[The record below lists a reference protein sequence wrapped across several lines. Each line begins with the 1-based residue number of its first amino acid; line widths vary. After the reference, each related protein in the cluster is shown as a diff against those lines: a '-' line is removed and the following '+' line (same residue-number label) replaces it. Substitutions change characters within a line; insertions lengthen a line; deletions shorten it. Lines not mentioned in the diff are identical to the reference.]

1 MGRRAADLTT
11 PVPVLGVPALVGV
24 RGWSTAGGE
33 RAGGVLPL
41 TWGPQCSI
49 GVQTSPGVRAPPI
62 LYGTKLTGT
71 FPSQSERSITPTCNG
86 YIPKEA
92 KEEEGIRRTKSV
104 RQRGVLSKQRSL
116 DSKTKKGV
124 TFEEISSELTE
135 NVVFN
140 QWKSGTYCYVRAI
153 KTNPHLLGG
162 MGNGKIKGR
171 RDLRYTNGS
180 VVDSEAIGG
189 ICIDGSDE
197 AEPVSTMS
205 SRGRDQSKP
214 KEHSVA
220 HSYCGNAKRAPAPPP
235 LWMLQQ
241 MCRHCGGRQTV
252 VPGAGDASLEVKSH
266 SSACPEGTTAMITPI
281 SLTDRNHLLPSHTE
295 KKKNSTCS
303 APRLADRDLI
313 QRQLT
318 QTESQSTHPRCKP
331 PIQNNKD
338 RKPSLPANP
347 APAWKTKDLK
357 QTNGYTS
364 HHTYPLHTSTRDPVE
379 TLVTPSHTHSDK
391 PTRQRTILHTKSIT
405 VTKATIEP
413 RRADANTLETPS
425 HWSKISRPKILKMY
439 PQIAIATRANTPCT
453 HRKHP
458 KTPTHP
464 NTPYRTFPP
473 NTPYRT
479 FPPNTPY
486 RTFPPNTPYRTFP
499 PNTPYRTFPPNTPYR
514 TFPPNTPYRTF
525 PPNTPYRT
533 FPPNTPY
540 RTFPSNTPY
549 RTFPPNHVN
558 PSHVIRAPKPENTST
573 QSTTATTLHRSA
585 PPYPANTHATKPPN
599 SANSHTATPPTH
611 ESTLTTITTLLN
623 SATKTIHRTTLPSL
637 TNTLHIATTLKPAN
651 TPCKATRS
659 YPYNPSHTSTLTR
672 YYNPSHTTTPT
683 SSYNPSHTTT
693 PTRYYNPSHTT
704 TPTRY
709 YNPSHTTTP
718 TSSYNPL
725 HTTTPTRYYNP
736 SHTTTPTSYYNP
748 SHTTTPTS
756 YDNPSHTNTPTK
768 PLFHTLNLSNTSH
781 TPSSPDSANASPITP
796 PNVDNASHTTISSL
810 SSNALYTATQHQ
822 SSSTSLTNCRPL
834 IMTQTHNNK
843 PPDPSNRSTTNTQ
856 NNSTFIN
863 THIEQTAALHTSSHN
878 RFVVDPIM
886 HTNVYAKVL
895 SLSSKSR
902 HCNPV
907 IVSQTHQERHSGIF
921 SALQVPNL
929 PKHITEIKINK
940 EWEQQGHIVTQHQG
954 DLFTNLK
961 PGSECQIHSHK
972 EHIPSSV
979 LHTHANTTFRFSLD
993 RQIYRNYAPPSSTP
1007 QTRTDPKPLIA
1018 SQTNTTAHV
1027 KPITETP
1034 NHINTDFRSTPT
1046 PHKHTSPTHRLI
1058 PQARPYTI
1066 TELLTHKAINP
1077 KYNPLLPPSRMAH
1090 LGSYTLTHPN
1100 QTHQMI
1106 HPVFLLSSTIP
1117 QPSRDDPRLA
1127 HSHPADKDLLLLPPS
1142 PQCSRPAPLQRRLQC
1157 VEASLAA
1164 NQDRITTLLNIIQD
1178 LEMSHAL
1185 SKGRRCY
1192 RTGQDLR
1199 ECSTC
1204 QKTACIVYSVEYDFR
1219 QQERCFLEV
1228 LYPQRAD
1235 NNTPPSLP
1243 HNSTLLT
1250 NAITKTMTKSKVKS
1264 KKLCKMLFQWL
1275 PRKIQRTKSSF
1286 HQLSPDHLNS

>member
-41 TWGPQCSI
+41 TWGPHCSI
-49 GVQTSPGVRAPPI
+49 GVQTSPGMRAPPI
-62 LYGTKLTGT
+62 LHGTKLTGT

-86 YIPKEA
+86 YIPKKA
-92 KEEEGIRRTKSV
+92 KEEEGIRQTKSF

-140 QWKSGTYCYVRAI
+140 KWKSGTYCYARAI
-153 KTNPHLLGG
+153 KTNPHL
-162 MGNGKIKGR
+162 KGR

-220 HSYCGNAKRAPAPPP
+220 HSYCGNAKRLPAPPP
-235 LWMLQQ
+235 LWMLQE

-252 VPGAGDASLEVKSH
+252 VPGAGDEDASLEVKST
-266 SSACPEGTTAMITPI
+266 SSACPEGTTAMKTPI

-295 KKKNSTCS
+295 KERNSTCS
-303 APRLADRDLI
+303 TPRLADRDLI
-313 QRQLT
+313 QRQPT

-331 PIQNNKD
+331 IIYNNKD
-338 RKPSLPANP
+338 RKPNLPANP

-364 HHTYPLHTSTRDPVE
+364 HYTYPLHTSIRDPVE

-391 PTRQRTILHTKSIT
+391 PTHQRTILHTKSIT

-425 HWSKISRPKILKMY
+425 HWSKIPRPKILKMY
-439 PQIAIATRANTPCT
+439 PQIAIATRANTPHA

-464 NTPYRTFPP
+464 NTQPNPSNTSCTSTHPYRP

-479 FPPNTPY
+479 FPP
-486 RTFPPNTPYRTFP
+486 
-499 PNTPYRTFPPNTPYR
+499 
-514 TFPPNTPYRTF
+514 
-525 PPNTPYRT
+525 
-533 FPPNTPY
+533 
-540 RTFPSNTPY
+540 S
-549 RTFPPNHVN
+549 HVN
-558 PSHVIRAPKPENTST
+558 PSHVIRAPKPENTTPRSN
-573 QSTTATTLHRSA
+573 TATTLHRSA
-585 PPYPANTHATKPPN
+585 PPYPANTHATKPLN
-599 SANSHTATPPTH
+599 SANSHTATPPTP
-611 ESTLTTITTLLN
+611 ESTLTTTTKLLN

-637 TNTLHIATTLKPAN
+637 ANTLHIATTLKPAN
-651 TPCKATRS
+651 TPCKATLS
-659 YPYNPSHTSTLTR
+659 YPYNPSHTTTLT
-672 YYNPSHTTTPT
+672 S
-683 SSYNPSHTTT
+683 
-693 PTRYYNPSHTT
+693 
-704 TPTRY
+704 
-709 YNPSHTTTP
+709 
-718 TSSYNPL
+718 
-725 HTTTPTRYYNP
+725 YYNP

-748 SHTTTPTS
+748 SHTNTPTNYYNPSHTTTPTS
-756 YDNPSHTNTPTK
+756 YYNPSHTNTPTK

-781 TPSSPDSANASPITP
+781 TPISPDSANASPITP
-796 PNVDNASHTTISSL
+796 PNVDNASHTTVSSL
-810 SSNALYTATQHQ
+810 CSNALCTATQHQ
-822 SSSTSLTNCRPL
+822 SSSTSLTICRPL
-834 IMTQTHNNK
+834 IMTQIHNNK
-843 PPDPSNRSTTNTQ
+843 TPDPSNRSTTNTQ

-886 HTNVYAKVL
+886 HANVYAKVL
-895 SLSSKSR
+895 SLYNKSR
-902 HCNPV
+902 HCSPV

-921 SALQVPNL
+921 NASQVTNL

-972 EHIPSSV
+972 EHIPSSM
-979 LHTHANTTFRFSLD
+979 LHTRANTTFRFSVD
-993 RQIYRNYAPPSSTP
+993 RQIYTNYAPTSSTP
-1007 QTRTDPKPLIA
+1007 QTQTDPKPLIA
-1018 SQTNTTAHV
+1018 SKTNTTAHV

-1034 NHINTDFRSTPT
+1034 NHINKDFRSTPT

-1066 TELLTHKAINP
+1066 TELLTHKAVNP

-1090 LGSYTLTHPN
+1090 LESYTLTHSN

-1127 HSHPADKDLLLLPPS
+1127 HSHPADTDLLLLPPS
-1142 PQCSRPAPLQRRLQC
+1142 PQCSRPAPFHRRLQC

-1185 SKGRRCY
+1185 NMGRRCY

-1204 QKTACIVYSVEYDFR
+1204 QKTACIVYR
-1219 QQERCFLEV
+1219 
-1228 LYPQRAD
+1228 
-1235 NNTPPSLP
+1235 
-1243 HNSTLLT
+1243 
-1250 NAITKTMTKSKVKS
+1250 
-1264 KKLCKMLFQWL
+1264 
-1275 PRKIQRTKSSF
+1275 
-1286 HQLSPDHLNS
+1286 

>member
-41 TWGPQCSI
+41 TWGPHCSI
-49 GVQTSPGVRAPPI
+49 GVQTSPGMRAPPI
-62 LYGTKLTGT
+62 LHGTKLTGT
-71 FPSQSERSITPTCNG
+71 FPRQSERSITPTCNG
-86 YIPKEA
+86 YIPKKA
-92 KEEEGIRRTKSV
+92 KEEEGIRQTKSV

-140 QWKSGTYCYVRAI
+140 KWKSGNYCYARAI

-162 MGNGKIKGR
+162 VGNSKIKGR

-220 HSYCGNAKRAPAPPP
+220 HSYCGNAKRPPAPPP
-235 LWMLQQ
+235 LWMLQE
-241 MCRHCGGRQTV
+241 MCRHCGGRETV
-252 VPGAGDASLEVKSH
+252 VPGAGDEDASLEVKST
-266 SSACPEGTTAMITPI
+266 SSACPEGTTAMKTPI

-295 KKKNSTCS
+295 KERNSTCS
-303 APRLADRDLI
+303 TPRLADRDLI
-313 QRQLT
+313 QRQPT

-331 PIQNNKD
+331 IIYNNKD
-338 RKPSLPANP
+338 RKPNLPANP

-364 HHTYPLHTSTRDPVE
+364 HYTYPLHTSIRDPVE

-391 PTRQRTILHTKSIT
+391 PTHQRTILHTKSIT

-425 HWSKISRPKILKMY
+425 HWSKIPRPKILQMY
-439 PQIAIATRANTPCT
+439 PQIAIATRANTPHA

-464 NTPYRTFPP
+464 NTQPNPSNTSCTSTHPYRP

-479 FPPNTPY
+479 FPP
-486 RTFPPNTPYRTFP
+486 
-499 PNTPYRTFPPNTPYR
+499 
-514 TFPPNTPYRTF
+514 
-525 PPNTPYRT
+525 
-533 FPPNTPY
+533 
-540 RTFPSNTPY
+540 S
-549 RTFPPNHVN
+549 HVN
-558 PSHVIRAPKPENTST
+558 PSHVIRAPKPENTTPRSN
-573 QSTTATTLHRSA
+573 TATTLHRSA
-585 PPYPANTHATKPPN
+585 PPYPANTHASKPPN
-599 SANSHTATPPTH
+599 SANSHTATPPTP
-611 ESTLTTITTLLN
+611 ESTLTTTTKLLN

-637 TNTLHIATTLKPAN
+637 ANTLHIATTLKPAN
-651 TPCKATRS
+651 TPCKATLS
-659 YPYNPSHTSTLTR
+659 YPYNPSHTTTLT
-672 YYNPSHTTTPT
+672 S
-683 SSYNPSHTTT
+683 
-693 PTRYYNPSHTT
+693 
-704 TPTRY
+704 
-709 YNPSHTTTP
+709 
-718 TSSYNPL
+718 
-725 HTTTPTRYYNP
+725 YYNP

-756 YDNPSHTNTPTK
+756 YYNPSHTNTPTSYYNPSHTNTPTNYYNPSHTTTPTSYYSPSHTNTPTSYYNPSHTNTPTNYYNPSHTNTPTSYYNPSHTNTPTK

-781 TPSSPDSANASPITP
+781 TPISPDSANASPITP
-796 PNVDNASHTTISSL
+796 PNVDNASHTTVSSL
-810 SSNALYTATQHQ
+810 CSNALYTATQHQ
-822 SSSTSLTNCRPL
+822 SSSTSLTICRPL
-834 IMTQTHNNK
+834 IMTQIHNNK

-856 NNSTFIN
+856 NNSTFKN

-886 HTNVYAKVL
+886 HANVYAKVL
-895 SLSSKSR
+895 SLYNKSR
-902 HCNPV
+902 HCTPV

-921 SALQVPNL
+921 NASQVTNL

-972 EHIPSSV
+972 EHIPSSM
-979 LHTHANTTFRFSLD
+979 LHTHANTTFRFSVD
-993 RQIYRNYAPPSSTP
+993 RQIYTNYAPTSSTP
-1007 QTRTDPKPLIA
+1007 QTQTDPKPLIA
-1018 SQTNTTAHV
+1018 SKTNATAHV

-1034 NHINTDFRSTPT
+1034 NHINKDFRSTPT

-1066 TELLTHKAINP
+1066 TELLTHKARNP

-1090 LGSYTLTHPN
+1090 LESYTLTHSN

-1127 HSHPADKDLLLLPPS
+1127 HSHPADTDLLLLPPS
-1142 PQCSRPAPLQRRLQC
+1142 PQCSRPAPFHRRLQC

-1185 SKGRRCY
+1185 NKGRRCY

-1219 QQERCFLEV
+1219 QQERRFLEV

-1275 PRKIQRTKSSF
+1275 PKTIQRTKSSF

>member
-11 PVPVLGVPALVGV
+11 PVPVLGVSALVGV
-24 RGWSTAGGE
+24 RGWRTAGGE
-33 RAGGVLPL
+33 RAGGELPL

-49 GVQTSPGVRAPPI
+49 GVQTSPGVRAPI
-62 LYGTKLTGT
+62 LHGTKLTGT
-71 FPSQSERSITPTCNG
+71 FPSQSESRITPTCNG

-104 RQRGVLSKQRSL
+104 RQRGVIPKQRSL
-116 DSKTKKGV
+116 DTKTKKGV

-140 QWKSGTYCYVRAI
+140 QWKSGTYCYAQAI
-153 KTNPHLLGG
+153 KTNTLLSGG
-162 MGNGKIKGR
+162 VGNGKIKGR

-189 ICIDGSDE
+189 ICMDGIDE

-205 SRGRDQSKP
+205 SRGGDKSKP

-220 HSYCGNAKRAPAPPP
+220 HSYCGNAKRPPAPPP
-235 LWMLQQ
+235 LWMPQR
-241 MCRHCGGRQTV
+241 MCIHCGGRQTV
-252 VPGAGDASLEVKSH
+252 VPGAGDGAASLEIKSP
-266 SSACPEGTTAMITPI
+266 SSACPEGTTAMKTPI
-281 SLTDRNHLLPSHTE
+281 SLTDRNHLPPSHTE
-295 KKKNSTCS
+295 KERNSTCS
-303 APRLADRDLI
+303 TPRFADRVLI

-318 QTESQSTHPRCKP
+318 QTESLSTHPHCNP
-331 PIQNNKD
+331 PVHNNKD
-338 RKPSLPANP
+338 RKPNLPANP
-347 APAWKTKDLK
+347 PPAWKNRDLK

-364 HHTYPLHTSTRDPVE
+364 HPIYPLHTTSRDPVE

-391 PTRQRTILHTKSIT
+391 PTRQRTIIHTTAIT

-413 RRADANTLETPS
+413 RCADANSLETPS
-425 HWSKISRPKILKMY
+425 HWSKIPR
-439 PQIAIATRANTPCT
+439 
-453 HRKHP
+453 
-458 KTPTHP
+458 
-464 NTPYRTFPP
+464 
-473 NTPYRT
+473 
-479 FPPNTPY
+479 
-486 RTFPPNTPYRTFP
+486 
-499 PNTPYRTFPPNTPYR
+499 
-514 TFPPNTPYRTF
+514 
-525 PPNTPYRT
+525 
-533 FPPNTPY
+533 
-540 RTFPSNTPY
+540 
-549 RTFPPNHVN
+549 
-558 PSHVIRAPKPENTST
+558 PKPENTTT
-573 QSTTATTLHRSA
+573 QSNTATTLHRSA
-585 PPYPANTHATKPPN
+585 PPYHANTHATKHPN
-599 SANSHTATPPTH
+599 SANSHTATPPTP
-611 ESTLTTITTLLN
+611 ESTLTTTTTLPN

-637 TNTLHIATTLKPAN
+637 ANTLHTATTLKPAN
-651 TPCKATRS
+651 TPYKATLS
-659 YPYNPSHTSTLTR
+659 YP
-672 YYNPSHTTTPT
+672 YNPSHTTTPT
-683 SSYNPSHTTT
+683 S
-693 PTRYYNPSHTT
+693 
-704 TPTRY
+704 
-709 YNPSHTTTP
+709 
-718 TSSYNPL
+718 
-725 HTTTPTRYYNP
+725 YYNP

-756 YDNPSHTNTPTK
+756 YYNPSHTTTPTSYYNPSHTTTPTSYFNPSHTTTPTSYFNPSHTNTPPK
-768 PLFHTLNLSNTSH
+768 PLSHILNLSNTSH

-796 PNVDNASHTTISSL
+796 PNVDNTSRTTTSSL

-822 SSSTSLTNCRPL
+822 PSSTSLTNCRPL

-843 PPDPSNRSTTNTQ
+843 PPDPSNRSPTNTQ

-863 THIEQTAALHTSSHN
+863 THIEQTAAHHTSTHN
-878 RFVVDPIM
+878 RFVVQPIM
-886 HTNVYAKVL
+886 HANVYAKVL
-895 SLSSKSR
+895 SMSNKNT
-902 HCNPV
+902 HCTPV
-907 IVSQTHQERHSGIF
+907 IVSQTHEERHFRIF
-921 SALQVPNL
+921 NASQVTNL
-929 PKHITEIKINK
+929 PKHITELKINK
-940 EWEQQGHIVTQHQG
+940 EWEKQGHIVTQHQQ

-961 PGSECQIHSHK
+961 PGSERQIHSHK

-993 RQIYRNYAPPSSTP
+993 KQIYTNDAPPSSTP
-1007 QTRTDPKPLIA
+1007 QTQTDLKPLIA

-1027 KPITETP
+1027 KPIPETP
-1034 NHINTDFRSTPT
+1034 NHINTDFHSTPT

-1066 TELLTHKAINP
+1066 TELLTHTAINP
-1077 KYNPLLPPSRMAH
+1077 KCNPLLPPSRVEH
-1090 LGSYTLTHPN
+1090 LASCTLTHPN

-1106 HPVFLLSSTIP
+1106 HPVFLSSSTIP
-1117 QPSRDDPRLA
+1117 QPSLDDPRLA
-1127 HSHPADKDLLLLPPS
+1127 HSHPADADLLLPPS
-1142 PQCSRPAPLQRRLQC
+1142 PQCSRPAPLQSRLQC

-1235 NNTPPSLP
+1235 NHTPHSLP
-1243 HNSTLLT
+1243 HNPTLLT

-1264 KKLCKMLFQWL
+1264 KKLCKMLFRWL

>member
-1 MGRRAADLTT
+1 MTT
-11 PVPVLGVPALVGV
+11 
-24 RGWSTAGGE
+24 
-33 RAGGVLPL
+33 
-41 TWGPQCSI
+41 
-49 GVQTSPGVRAPPI
+49 
-62 LYGTKLTGT
+62 
-71 FPSQSERSITPTCNG
+71 
-86 YIPKEA
+86 
-92 KEEEGIRRTKSV
+92 
-104 RQRGVLSKQRSL
+104 
-116 DSKTKKGV
+116 
-124 TFEEISSELTE
+124 
-135 NVVFN
+135 
-140 QWKSGTYCYVRAI
+140 
-153 KTNPHLLGG
+153 
-162 MGNGKIKGR
+162 
-171 RDLRYTNGS
+171 
-180 VVDSEAIGG
+180 
-189 ICIDGSDE
+189 
-197 AEPVSTMS
+197 
-205 SRGRDQSKP
+205 
-214 KEHSVA
+214 
-220 HSYCGNAKRAPAPPP
+220 
-235 LWMLQQ
+235 
-241 MCRHCGGRQTV
+241 
-252 VPGAGDASLEVKSH
+252 
-266 SSACPEGTTAMITPI
+266 
-281 SLTDRNHLLPSHTE
+281 
-295 KKKNSTCS
+295 
-303 APRLADRDLI
+303 
-313 QRQLT
+313 
-318 QTESQSTHPRCKP
+318 
-331 PIQNNKD
+331 
-338 RKPSLPANP
+338 
-347 APAWKTKDLK
+347 
-357 QTNGYTS
+357 
-364 HHTYPLHTSTRDPVE
+364 
-379 TLVTPSHTHSDK
+379 
-391 PTRQRTILHTKSIT
+391 
-405 VTKATIEP
+405 
-413 RRADANTLETPS
+413 
-425 HWSKISRPKILKMY
+425 
-439 PQIAIATRANTPCT
+439 
-453 HRKHP
+453 
-458 KTPTHP
+458 
-464 NTPYRTFPP
+464 
-473 NTPYRT
+473 
-479 FPPNTPY
+479 
-486 RTFPPNTPYRTFP
+486 
-499 PNTPYRTFPPNTPYR
+499 
-514 TFPPNTPYRTF
+514 
-525 PPNTPYRT
+525 
-533 FPPNTPY
+533 
-540 RTFPSNTPY
+540 
-549 RTFPPNHVN
+549 
-558 PSHVIRAPKPENTST
+558 
-573 QSTTATTLHRSA
+573 
-585 PPYPANTHATKPPN
+585 
-599 SANSHTATPPTH
+599 
-611 ESTLTTITTLLN
+611 TTLLN

-651 TPCKATRS
+651 TPSKATRS

-693 PTRYYNPSHTT
+693 PTS
-704 TPTRY
+704 Y

-718 TSSYNPL
+718 TSSYNPS
-725 HTTTPTRYYNP
+725 HTTTPTSYYNP

-756 YDNPSHTNTPTK
+756 SYNPSHTTTPTSYYNPSHTTTPTSSYNPSHTTTPTSYYNPSHTTTPTSSYNPSHTTTPTSYYNPSHTTTPTSSYNPSHTTTPTSYYNPSHTTTPTSSYNPSHTNTPTSSYNPSHTTTPTSYYNPSHTTTPTSSYNPSNTTTPTSSYNPSHTTTPTSYYNPSHTNTPTK

-863 THIEQTAALHTSSHN
+863 THIEHTAALHTSSHN

-886 HTNVYAKVL
+886 HANVYAKVL
-895 SLSSKSR
+895 SLSNKSR

-940 EWEQQGHIVTQHQG
+940 EWEKQGHIVTQHQG

-993 RQIYRNYAPPSSTP
+993 RQICTNYAPPSSTP

-1034 NHINTDFRSTPT
+1034 NHINTDFRSTPN

-1127 HSHPADKDLLLLPPS
+1127 HSHPADTDLLLLPTS

-1192 RTGQDLR
+1192 GTGQDLR

>member
-49 GVQTSPGVRAPPI
+49 GVQTSPGMRAPPI
-62 LYGTKLTGT
+62 LHGTKLTGT

-92 KEEEGIRRTKSV
+92 KEEEGIRQTKSV

-140 QWKSGTYCYVRAI
+140 KWKSGTYCYARAI

-162 MGNGKIKGR
+162 VGNSKIKER

-220 HSYCGNAKRAPAPPP
+220 HSYCGNAKRPPAPPP
-235 LWMLQQ
+235 LWMLQE

-252 VPGAGDASLEVKSH
+252 VPGAGDEDASLEVKSP
-266 SSACPEGTTAMITPI
+266 SSACPEGTTAMKTPI

-295 KKKNSTCS
+295 KERNSTCS
-303 APRLADRDLI
+303 TPRLADRDLL
-313 QRQLT
+313 QRQPT

-331 PIQNNKD
+331 PIYNNKD
-338 RKPSLPANP
+338 RKPNLPANP

-364 HHTYPLHTSTRDPVE
+364 HYTYPLNTSIRDPVE

-413 RRADANTLETPS
+413 RHADANTLETPS
-425 HWSKISRPKILKMY
+425 HWSKIPLPKILKMY
-439 PQIAIATRANTPCT
+439 PQIAIATRANTPRA

-464 NTPYRTFPP
+464 NTQPNPSNTSCTSTHPYRP
-473 NTPYRT
+473 
-479 FPPNTPY
+479 
-486 RTFPPNTPYRTFP
+486 
-499 PNTPYRTFPPNTPYR
+499 
-514 TFPPNTPYRTF
+514 
-525 PPNTPYRT
+525 
-533 FPPNTPY
+533 
-540 RTFPSNTPY
+540 NTPY

-558 PSHVIRAPKPENTST
+558 PSHVIRAPKPENTTPRSN
-573 QSTTATTLHRSA
+573 TATTLHISA

-599 SANSHTATPPTH
+599 SANSHTATPPTP
-611 ESTLTTITTLLN
+611 ESTLTTTTKLLN

-637 TNTLHIATTLKPAN
+637 ANTLHIATTLKPAN
-651 TPCKATRS
+651 TPCKATLS
-659 YPYNPSHTSTLTR
+659 YPYNPSHTTILT
-672 YYNPSHTTTPT
+672 S
-683 SSYNPSHTTT
+683 
-693 PTRYYNPSHTT
+693 
-704 TPTRY
+704 
-709 YNPSHTTTP
+709 
-718 TSSYNPL
+718 
-725 HTTTPTRYYNP
+725 YYNP

-756 YDNPSHTNTPTK
+756 YYNPSHTTTPTSYYKPSHTNTPTK

-796 PNVDNASHTTISSL
+796 PNVDNASQTTISSL
-810 SSNALYTATQHQ
+810 CSNALYTATQHH
-822 SSSTSLTNCRPL
+822 SSSTSLPICRPL
-834 IMTQTHNNK
+834 IMTQIHNNK

-886 HTNVYAKVL
+886 HANVYAKVL
-895 SLSSKSR
+895 SLSNKSR
-902 HCNPV
+902 HCAPV

-921 SALQVPNL
+921 NASQVTNL

-993 RQIYRNYAPPSSTP
+993 RQIYTNYAPTSSTP
-1007 QTRTDPKPLIA
+1007 QTQTDPKPLIA
-1018 SQTNTTAHV
+1018 SQTNTTAHD

-1034 NHINTDFRSTPT
+1034 NHINKDFRSTPT

-1058 PQARPYTI
+1058 PQARPCTI

-1090 LGSYTLTHPN
+1090 LESYTLTHSN

-1127 HSHPADKDLLLLPPS
+1127 HSHPADTDLLLLPPS
-1142 PQCSRPAPLQRRLQC
+1142 PQCSRPAPFHKRLQC

-1185 SKGRRCY
+1185 NKGRRCY

-1219 QQERCFLEV
+1219 QQERRFLEV

-1275 PRKIQRTKSSF
+1275 PRTIQRTKSSF

>member
-1 MGRRAADLTT
+1 M
-11 PVPVLGVPALVGV
+11 
-24 RGWSTAGGE
+24 
-33 RAGGVLPL
+33 
-41 TWGPQCSI
+41 
-49 GVQTSPGVRAPPI
+49 RAPPI
-62 LYGTKLTGT
+62 LHGTKLTGT
-71 FPSQSERSITPTCNG
+71 FSSQLERSITPTCNG

-92 KEEEGIRRTKSV
+92 KEEEGIRQTKSV
-104 RQRGVLSKQRSL
+104 RGVLSKQRSL

-140 QWKSGTYCYVRAI
+140 KWKSGTYCSARAI

-162 MGNGKIKGR
+162 VGNSKIKER

-197 AEPVSTMS
+197 AEPVSIMS

-220 HSYCGNAKRAPAPPP
+220 HSYCGNAKRPPAPPP
-235 LWMLQQ
+235 LWMLQE

-252 VPGAGDASLEVKSH
+252 VPGAGDEDASLEVKSP
-266 SSACPEGTTAMITPI
+266 SSACPEGTTAMKTPI
-281 SLTDRNHLLPSHTE
+281 SLIDRNHLLPSHTE
-295 KKKNSTCS
+295 KERNSTCS
-303 APRLADRDLI
+303 TPRLADRDLI
-313 QRQLT
+313 QRQQT

-331 PIQNNKD
+331 PIYNNKD
-338 RKPSLPANP
+338 RKPNLPAIP

-364 HHTYPLHTSTRDPVE
+364 HYTYPLHTSIRDPVE

-413 RRADANTLETPS
+413 GRADANTLETPS
-425 HWSKISRPKILKMY
+425 HWSKIPRPKILQMY
-439 PQIAIATRANTPCT
+439 PQIAIATRANTPRAD
-453 HRKHP
+453 RKHP

-464 NTPYRTFPP
+464 NTQPNPSNTSCTHPYRP
-473 NTPYRT
+473 
-479 FPPNTPY
+479 
-486 RTFPPNTPYRTFP
+486 
-499 PNTPYRTFPPNTPYR
+499 
-514 TFPPNTPYRTF
+514 
-525 PPNTPYRT
+525 
-533 FPPNTPY
+533 
-540 RTFPSNTPY
+540 NTPY

-558 PSHVIRAPKPENTST
+558 PSHVIRAPKPENTIPRSN
-573 QSTTATTLHRSA
+573 TATTLHISA

-599 SANSHTATPPTH
+599 SANSHTVTPPTP
-611 ESTLTTITTLLN
+611 ESTLTTTTKLLN

-637 TNTLHIATTLKPAN
+637 ANTLHIATTLKPAN
-651 TPCKATRS
+651 TPCKATLS
-659 YPYNPSHTSTLTR
+659 YP
-672 YYNPSHTTTPT
+672 
-683 SSYNPSHTTT
+683 
-693 PTRYYNPSHTT
+693 
-704 TPTRY
+704 
-709 YNPSHTTTP
+709 
-718 TSSYNPL
+718 
-725 HTTTPTRYYNP
+725 YNP

-748 SHTTTPTS
+748 SHTNTPTSYYNPSHTNTPTSYYNPSHTTTPTS
-756 YDNPSHTNTPTK
+756 YYNPSHTNTPTK

-781 TPSSPDSANASPITP
+781 TPRSPDSANASPITP
-796 PNVDNASHTTISSL
+796 PNVDSASHTTISSL
-810 SSNALYTATQHQ
+810 CSNALYTAAQHQ
-822 SSSTSLTNCRPL
+822 SSSTSLPICRPL
-834 IMTQTHNNK
+834 IMTQIHNNK
-843 PPDPSNRSTTNTQ
+843 PPDPSNRSSTNKQ

-886 HTNVYAKVL
+886 HANVYAKVL
-895 SLSSKSR
+895 SLSNKSR
-902 HCNPV
+902 HCAPV
-907 IVSQTHQERHSGIF
+907 IVSQTHQERHSETF
-921 SALQVPNL
+921 NASQVTNL
-929 PKHITEIKINK
+929 PKHITEININK
-940 EWEQQGHIVTQHQG
+940 EWEQQGNIVTQHQG

-993 RQIYRNYAPPSSTP
+993 RQISTNYAPTSSTP
-1007 QTRTDPKPLIA
+1007 QTQTDPKPFIA

-1034 NHINTDFRSTPT
+1034 NHINKDFRSTPT

-1090 LGSYTLTHPN
+1090 LESYTLAHSN

-1127 HSHPADKDLLLLPPS
+1127 HSHPADSDLLLPPS
-1142 PQCSRPAPLQRRLQC
+1142 PQCSRPAPFHRRLQC

-1185 SKGRRCY
+1185 NKGRRCY

-1219 QQERCFLEV
+1219 QQERRFLEV

-1235 NNTPPSLP
+1235 NNTSPSLP

-1250 NAITKTMTKSKVKS
+1250 DAITKTMTKSKVKS

-1275 PRKIQRTKSSF
+1275 PRTIQRTKSSF

>member
-49 GVQTSPGVRAPPI
+49 GVQTSPDMRAPPI
-62 LYGTKLTGT
+62 LHGTKLTGT

-92 KEEEGIRRTKSV
+92 KEEEGIRQTKSV

-140 QWKSGTYCYVRAI
+140 KWKSGTYCFARAI

-162 MGNGKIKGR
+162 VGNSQIKER

-220 HSYCGNAKRAPAPPP
+220 HSYCGNAKRPPAPPP
-235 LWMLQQ
+235 LWMLQE

-252 VPGAGDASLEVKSH
+252 VPGAGDEDASLEVKSP
-266 SSACPEGTTAMITPI
+266 SSACPEGTTAMKTPI
-281 SLTDRNHLLPSHTE
+281 SLIDRNHLLPSHTE
-295 KKKNSTCS
+295 KERNSTCS
-303 APRLADRDLI
+303 TPRLADRDLM
-313 QRQLT
+313 QRQPT
-318 QTESQSTHPRCKP
+318 QTESQSTHPHCKP
-331 PIQNNKD
+331 PIYNNKD
-338 RKPSLPANP
+338 RKPNLPANP

-364 HHTYPLHTSTRDPVE
+364 HYTYPLHTSIRDPVE
-379 TLVTPSHTHSDK
+379 TLVTPAHTHSDK

-413 RRADANTLETPS
+413 RHADANTLETPS
-425 HWSKISRPKILKMY
+425 HWSKIPRPKILKMY
-439 PQIAIATRANTPCT
+439 PQIAIATRANTPRA

-458 KTPTHP
+458 KTPKHP
-464 NTPYRTFPP
+464 NTQPNPSNTSCTSTHPYCP
-473 NTPYRT
+473 
-479 FPPNTPY
+479 
-486 RTFPPNTPYRTFP
+486 
-499 PNTPYRTFPPNTPYR
+499 
-514 TFPPNTPYRTF
+514 
-525 PPNTPYRT
+525 
-533 FPPNTPY
+533 
-540 RTFPSNTPY
+540 NTPY

-558 PSHVIRAPKPENTST
+558 PSHVIRAPKPENTTPRSN
-573 QSTTATTLHRSA
+573 TATTLHISA

-599 SANSHTATPPTH
+599 SANSHTATPPTP
-611 ESTLTTITTLLN
+611 ESTLTTTTKLLN
-623 SATKTIHRTTLPSL
+623 SGTKTRHRTTLSTL
-637 TNTLHIATTLKPAN
+637 ANTLHIATTLKPAN
-651 TPCKATRS
+651 TPCKATLS
-659 YPYNPSHTSTLTR
+659 YPYNPSHTTILTS

-683 SSYNPSHTTT
+683 S
-693 PTRYYNPSHTT
+693 YYNL
-704 TPTRY
+704 
-709 YNPSHTTTP
+709 
-718 TSSYNPL
+718 SYTN
-725 HTTTPTRYYNP
+725 
-736 SHTTTPTSYYNP
+736 TPTSYYNP

-756 YDNPSHTNTPTK
+756 YYNPSHTNTPTK

-810 SSNALYTATQHQ
+810 CSNALYTATQHQ
-822 SSSTSLTNCRPL
+822 SSSTSLPICRPL
-834 IMTQTHNNK
+834 IMTQIHNNK

-863 THIEQTAALHTSSHN
+863 THIEQTAALHT
-878 RFVVDPIM
+878 
-886 HTNVYAKVL
+886 
-895 SLSSKSR
+895 
-902 HCNPV
+902 

-921 SALQVPNL
+921 NASQVTNL
-929 PKHITEIKINK
+929 PKHITEIMINK

-979 LHTHANTTFRFSLD
+979 LHAHANTTFRFSLD
-993 RQIYRNYAPPSSTP
+993 RQIYTNYAPTSSTP
-1007 QTRTDPKPLIA
+1007 QTQTDPKPLIA
-1018 SQTNTTAHV
+1018 SQTNITAHV

-1034 NHINTDFRSTPT
+1034 NHTNKDFRSTPS

-1058 PQARPYTI
+1058 PQVRPYTI

-1090 LGSYTLTHPN
+1090 LESYTLTHSN

-1127 HSHPADKDLLLLPPS
+1127 HSHPADTDLLLLPPS
-1142 PQCSRPAPLQRRLQC
+1142 PQCSRPPRFHRRLQC

-1185 SKGRRCY
+1185 NKGRRCY

-1204 QKTACIVYSVEYDFR
+1204 QKTACIVYR
-1219 QQERCFLEV
+1219 
-1228 LYPQRAD
+1228 
-1235 NNTPPSLP
+1235 
-1243 HNSTLLT
+1243 
-1250 NAITKTMTKSKVKS
+1250 
-1264 KKLCKMLFQWL
+1264 
-1275 PRKIQRTKSSF
+1275 
-1286 HQLSPDHLNS
+1286 

>member
-62 LYGTKLTGT
+62 LHRTKLTGT

-92 KEEEGIRRTKSV
+92 KEEDGIRRTKSV

-135 NVVFN
+135 NLVFN
-140 QWKSGTYCYVRAI
+140 QWKSGTYCYARAI

-162 MGNGKIKGR
+162 VGNGKIKGR

-180 VVDSEAIGG
+180 IVDSEAIGG

-220 HSYCGNAKRAPAPPP
+220 HSYCGNAKQPPAPPP

-241 MCRHCGGRQTV
+241 MCRHCGRRQTV
-252 VPGAGDASLEVKSH
+252 VPGAGDGDASLEVKSP
-266 SSACPEGTTAMITPI
+266 SSACPEGSTAMKTPI

-295 KKKNSTCS
+295 KERNSTCS
-303 APRLADRDLI
+303 TPRLADRDLLR
-313 QRQLT
+313 RQLT

-331 PIQNNKD
+331 PIHNNKD
-338 RKPSLPANP
+338 RKPNLPANP

-364 HHTYPLHTSTRDPVE
+364 HHTYPLHTSIRAPVE
-379 TLVTPSHTHSDK
+379 TIVTPSHTHSDK
-391 PTRQRTILHTKSIT
+391 PTCQRTILHTKSIT

-413 RRADANTLETPS
+413 RRADANTFETPS
-425 HWSKISRPKILKMY
+425 HWSKIPRPKILKMY
-439 PQIAIATRANTPCT
+439 PQIAIATRANTPRT

-464 NTPYRTFPP
+464 NTQPNPSNTSCTSTHPYPP
-473 NTPYRT
+473 
-479 FPPNTPY
+479 
-486 RTFPPNTPYRTFP
+486 
-499 PNTPYRTFPPNTPYR
+499 
-514 TFPPNTPYRTF
+514 
-525 PPNTPYRT
+525 
-533 FPPNTPY
+533 
-540 RTFPSNTPY
+540 NTPY

-558 PSHVIRAPKPENTST
+558 PSHVIRAPKPENTTT
-573 QSTTATTLHRSA
+573 QSNTATTLHRSA
-585 PPYPANTHATKPPN
+585 SPYPANTH
-599 SANSHTATPPTH
+599 TATPPTP
-611 ESTLTTITTLLN
+611 ESTPTTTTTLLN
-623 SATKTIHRTTLPSL
+623 SATKTIHRTTLSSL
-637 TNTLHIATTLKPAN
+637 ANTLYIATTLKAAN
-651 TPCKATRS
+651 TPCKAPLS
-659 YPYNPSHTSTLTR
+659 YP
-672 YYNPSHTTTPT
+672 
-683 SSYNPSHTTT
+683 
-693 PTRYYNPSHTT
+693 
-704 TPTRY
+704 
-709 YNPSHTTTP
+709 
-718 TSSYNPL
+718 
-725 HTTTPTRYYNP
+725 YNP

-756 YDNPSHTNTPTK
+756 YYNQSHTTTPTSYYNPSHTNTPTK

-796 PNVDNASHTTISSL
+796 PNADNASHTTISSL

-822 SSSTSLTNCRPL
+822 SSSTSLTICRPL

-886 HTNVYAKVL
+886 HANVYAKVL
-895 SLSSKSR
+895 SLSNKSR
-902 HCNPV
+902 HCTPV
-907 IVSQTHQERHSGIF
+907 IISQTHQERHSGIF
-921 SALQVPNL
+921 NASQVTNL
-929 PKHITEIKINK
+929 PKHITEIQINK

-961 PGSECQIHSHK
+961 PGSECHK

-993 RQIYRNYAPPSSTP
+993 RQIYTNYAPPSSTP
-1007 QTRTDPKPLIA
+1007 QTQTDPKPLIA

-1034 NHINTDFRSTPT
+1034 THINTDFRSTPT
-1046 PHKHTSPTHRLI
+1046 PHKRTSPTHRLI

-1090 LGSYTLTHPN
+1090 LASYTPTHPN

-1127 HSHPADKDLLLLPPS
+1127 HSHPADTDLLLLPPS

-1185 SKGRRCY
+1185 NKGLRCY

-1219 QQERCFLEV
+1219 QQERRFLEV